1 MEYIKVGVIA
11 TTKGLK
17 GEVRIKS
24 LTNMQED
31 RFKPGNKIFL
41 IENNNYL
48 ELTIKSH
55 AIHKNQDVLVFK
67 GYEDI
72 NKIEKYKGY
81 DLFVPIDQE
90 VFLDEN
96 EFFIEELI
104 GLKVYQGEVYKG
116 EVVDIVTYPQGDY
129 LVVEIET
136 GDKLVPFRDEFI
148 ETQDE
153 EKISV
158 VEMEGLLWK

>member
-1 MEYIKVGVIA
+1 
-11 TTKGLK
+11 
-17 GEVRIKS
+17 
-24 LTNMQED
+24 MQAD
-31 RFKPGNKIFL
+31 RFKPGNKIYL
-41 IENNNYL
+41 NENNNFI

-55 AIHKNQDVLVFK
+55 TIHKNQDMLVFK
-67 GYEDI
+67 DYEDI

-104 GLKVYQGEVYKG
+104 GLKVYQGDVLKG
-116 EVVDIVTYPQGDY
+116 VVKDIVTYPQGDY
-129 LVVEIET
+129 LVVETET
-136 GDKLVPFRDEFI
+136 GDKLVPFHDEFI
-148 ETQDE
+148 ESQDE

-158 VEMEGLLWK
+158 VEMEGLL

>member
-17 GEVRIKS
+17 GEIKIKS
-24 LTNMQED
+24 LTNMQDD
-31 RFKPGNKIFL
+31 RFKPGNKIY
-41 IENNNYL
+41 ICENNQYI

-55 AIHKNQDVLVFK
+55 TIYKNQDVLIFK

-90 VFLDEN
+90 VFLQEN

-104 GLKVYQGEVYKG
+104 GLKVYQGKNLKG

-129 LVVEIET
+129 LVIQTET

-148 ETQDE
+148 ESQDE

-158 VEMEGLLWK
+158 VEMEGLL